1 MYKIVFGD
9 LALLRRAFLDF
20 QGWLC
25 YHRNVKISRCSGLR
39 KNTAGQRFAEEQ
51 KLRAQ
56 TFLEMYRVLE
66 GLLEDK
72 YDGEKRHSSSVVMEY
87 INDAESEP
95 VRRQLNLCREIRNL
109 LTHNAD
115 AAGGAVVEPSKAVL
129 DSLYA
134 IIDYVQTPQ
143 PALKY
148 ATLGEQVLRTSY
160 GEPVLLL
167 MEKMRSRGFSHVPI
181 IHKGGIAGVFSVSSV
196 FSFLLE
202 KGADA
207 LNENTRVNDFGKLVA
222 LEREYG
228 EHFLVMPKT
237 ATYLDVRKQFEEDH
251 TRNRRLAAVFI
262 TEDGRPSQPLLGM
275 ITPWDVMGD

>member
-1 MYKIVFGD
+1 MHKIISAN
-9 LALLRRAFLDF
+9 LAFLRCGFLDF
-20 QGWLC
+20 REMLC
-25 YHRNVKISRCSGLR
+25 YHGIVKILRRTGLR
-39 KNTAGQRFAEEQ
+39 KRAAERRFPEET

-87 INDAESEP
+87 INDDESEP
-95 VRRQLNLCREIRNL
+95 VRRQLNLCREIRNM

-148 ATLGEQVLRTSY
+148 ATLGDQVLRTSY
-160 GEPVLLL
+160 GEPVLQL
-167 MEKMRSRGFSHVPI
+167 MEKMRSRGFSHVPV

-196 FSFLLE
+196 FGFLLE

-222 LEREYG
+222 LDREFG
-228 EHFLVMPKT
+228 EHFLVMPKS
-237 ATYLDVRKQFEEDH
+237 ATYLDVRRQFEEDH

-275 ITPWDVMGD
+275 LTPWDVLGD